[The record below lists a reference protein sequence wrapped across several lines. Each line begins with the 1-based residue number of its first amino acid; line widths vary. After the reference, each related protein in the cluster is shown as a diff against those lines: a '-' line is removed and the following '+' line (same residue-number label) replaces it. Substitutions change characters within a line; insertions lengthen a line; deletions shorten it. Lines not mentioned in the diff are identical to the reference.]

1 MNLYWGRLKGKRRL
15 FGGKK
20 MAWWRREKTF
30 DDGAYLPI
38 DPIDEVR
45 EKIKE
50 ATKSQYDIDLVMSS
64 IKPIYY
70 EVIKESWDCTE
81 KRENK
86 WYHRRIK
93 KGLMRHNKSRD
104 ELKEKPIKSDELDGQ
119 TGIWVTIRDLYA
131 DERISGAPDHV
142 VEERIARNKPRRK
155 HVPREE
161 FYVPNGSVYGMYKF
175 RDTRN
180 RGYSMYIVWDMK
192 LNETD
197 EFEARLATIDGGNA
211 YLGIFGQKR
220 TDQTQESGQG

>member
-45 EKIKE
+45 EKIKK
-50 ATKSQYDIDLVMSS
+50 ATTSQYGIDLVMSS

-81 KRENK
+81 KRKDK

-93 KGLMRHNKSRD
+93 NSSMRHNKSRSKL
-104 ELKEKPIKSDELDGQ
+104 EEKLIKSEELDGQ

-131 DERISGAPDHV
+131 DERIFGAPDHV
-142 VEERIARNKPRRK
+142 VVERIARNKPRRK
-155 HVPREE
+155 HVLWEK
-161 FYVPNGSVYGMYKF
+161 FFVQNGQIYCAYRF

-180 RGYSMYIVWDMK
+180 RGYSMYLVWDIQRT
-192 LNETD
+192 ETD
-197 EFEARLATIDGGNA
+197 RLEARLATIDGGNA
-211 YLGIFGQKR
+211 YLGIFGQER
-220 TDQTQESGQG
+220 R

>member
-45 EKIKE
+45 EKIKK
-50 ATKSQYDIDLVMSS
+50 ATTSQYGIDLVMSS

-81 KRENK
+81 KRKDK

-93 KGLMRHNKSRD
+93 KGLMRHNKSRSKL
-104 ELKEKPIKSDELDGQ
+104 EEKLIKSEELDGQ
-119 TGIWVTIRDLYA
+119 TGIWVTISDLYA

-155 HVPREE
+155 HVLWEK
-161 FYVPNGSVYGMYKF
+161 FFVQNGQIYCAYRF

-180 RGYSMYIVWDMK
+180 RGYTMYLVWDIQRT
-192 LNETD
+192 ETD
-197 EFEARLATIDGGNA
+197 RLEARLATIDGGNA
-211 YLGIFGQKR
+211 YLGIFGQER
-220 TDQTQESGQG
+220 R